1 LSTQR
6 RYLLFVPLFLAASAL
21 VGGLF
26 GPGAGTASAAS
37 QASQRNASGTSD
49 EDLKASIESFTKVYD
64 IVDQN
69 YSDKLSAD
77 KAIYKGAIPGM
88 LRTLDPHSNFFDP
101 KEFGALREEQHGMYY
116 GIGMLIGA
124 QPRTGKPMV
133 IHPFGGTPAYK
144 AGIRPGDLL
153 VEVND
158 KRVDTLSTTEVADML
173 KGPRNT
179 KVQVVVSREGTAK
192 PITFNLVRDEIPRNS
207 VDTAFWVKPGVAYM
221 RIQSFTETTSKEV
234 EDNLK
239 ALGEQNVKGLILDLR
254 ENPGGLL
261 QEGVATAGHWLDRGQ
276 VVVSHRGRAYSDKP
290 YVARGSQFGESYPMV
305 VLVNRYSAS
314 AAEIVAG
321 ALQDH
326 DRAWILG
333 DTTFGKGL
341 VQTVYPLSDN
351 TGLALTTQ
359 HYYTPSGRLIQ
370 RNYSNISFLDYYYG
384 KRSETNDPTDV
395 KQTDL
400 GRTVYG
406 GGGITPD
413 EKFEPAKLNA
423 FQINVL
429 RKNAFF
435 NFSAVFFS
443 SHDTKL
449 PKGWVPEE
457 TVVENFHEYLM
468 KQNIQFN
475 EADWTANHTWVRE
488 QLRAEMYVTA
498 FSYEDS
504 QRVIVEQDPEV
515 QKAMDAM
522 QKAAK
527 LQLQS
532 RSHFEKQ
539 RASLR

>member
-1 LSTQR
+1 LSSQR

-21 VGGLF
+21 IGGLF
-26 GPGAGTASAAS
+26 GPGAGTLSAAS

-49 EDLKASIESFTKVYD
+49 EDMKASIESFTKVYD

-101 KEFGALREEQHGMYY
+101 KEFAGLREEQHGMYY

-144 AGIRPGDLL
+144 AGIRPGDMLL
-153 VEVND
+153 EVND
-158 KRVDTLSTTEVADML
+158 KRVDTLTTTEVAEML

-179 KVQVVVSREGTAK
+179 KVQVIVNREGSTK

-239 ALGEQNVKGLILDLR
+239 ALGEQNVQGLILDLR

-290 YVARGSQFGESYPMV
+290 YVARGSQYGENYPMV

-341 VQTVYPLSDN
+341 VQTVYPLSDS

-384 KRSETNDPTDV
+384 KRAEAKDPTDI

-413 EKFEPAKLNA
+413 EKFEPVKLDA
-423 FQINVL
+423 FEVGIF

-435 NFSAVFFS
+435 NFSAGFFS

-449 PKGWVPEE
+449 PKGWVPDE
-457 TVVENFHEYLM
+457 TVLENFHDYLL
-468 KQNIQFN
+468 KQNVQFN
-475 EADWTANHTWVRE
+475 EADWTRDRSWVRD

-504 QRVIVEQDPEV
+504 QRVTVEQDPEV
-515 QKAMDAM
+515 LKAMDAM
-522 QKAAK
+522 SKAAK

-532 RSHFEKQ
+532 KARFEKQ

>member
-1 LSTQR
+1 LSSQR
-6 RYLLFVPLFLAASAL
+6 RYFLFIPLFLAASAV
-21 VGGLF
+21 VGGLI
-26 GPGAGTASAAS
+26 GPGASTVSAAP
-37 QASQRNASGTSD
+37 QAAQRNASPSSD
-49 EDLKASIESFTKVYD
+49 EDLKASIESFTKIYD

-69 YSDKLSAD
+69 YSDKLSSD

-101 KEFGALREEQHGMYY
+101 KEYAGLREEQHGMYY
-116 GIGMLIGA
+116 GIGMLIGP

-153 VEVND
+153 MEVND
-158 KRVDTLSTTEVADML
+158 KRVDDLNTTEVADML
-173 KGPRNT
+173 KGPKST
-179 KVQVVVSREGTAK
+179 KVQVTVRREGTAK
-192 PITFNLVRDEIPRNS
+192 PITFNLIRDEIPRNS
-207 VDTAFWVKPGVAYM
+207 VDTAFWVKPGIAYM
-221 RIQSFTETTSKEV
+221 RIQSFTETTSHEV
-234 EDNLK
+234 DENLK
-239 ALGEQNVKGLILDLR
+239 ALGEQNIKGLILDLR

-261 QEGVATAGHWLDRGQ
+261 TEGVATAGHWLDRGQ
-276 VVVSHRGRAYSDKP
+276 VVVSHKGRAFSEKP
-290 YVARGSQFGESYPMV
+290 YVARGSQYGESYPIV

-333 DTTFGKGL
+333 DVTFGKGL
-341 VQTVYPLSDN
+341 VQTIFPLNDN

-384 KRSETNDPTDV
+384 RRTDAKDPTDV

-406 GGGITPD
+406 GGGISPD
-413 EKFEPAKLNA
+413 EKFESPKLDA
-423 FQINVL
+423 FELGVA

-435 NFSAVFFS
+435 GFSAKYFS
-443 SHDTKL
+443 DHDTKL
-449 PKGWVPEE
+449 QKGWIPDEAVLEK
-457 TVVENFHEYLM
+457 FHDYLLQQGV
-468 KQNIQFN
+468 KFS
-475 EADWTANHTWVRE
+475 EADWAKDHEWVRN

-504 QRVIVEQDPEV
+504 QRVGVEQDPEI
-515 QKAMDAM
+515 QKAIEAM
-522 QKAAK
+522 PKAAS
-527 LQLQS
+527 LLAQS
-532 RSHFEKQ
+532 KARFEKQ
-539 RASLR
+539 RASIH

>member
-1 LSTQR
+1 MSSQR

-26 GPGAGTASAAS
+26 GPGASTVSAAP
-37 QASQRNASGTSD
+37 QAAQRNASPTSD
-49 EDLKASIESFTKVYD
+49 EDLKASIESFTKIYD

-69 YSDKLSAD
+69 YSDKLSSD

-101 KEFGALREEQHGMYY
+101 KEFAGLREEQHGMYY

-153 VEVND
+153 MEVND
-158 KRVDTLSTTEVADML
+158 KRVDDLNTTEVAEML
-173 KGPRNT
+173 KGPKGT
-179 KVQVVVSREGTAK
+179 KVQVMVTREGSEK

-207 VDTAFWVKPGVAYM
+207 VDTAFWVKPGTAYM
-221 RIQSFTETTSKEV
+221 RIQSFTETTSHEV
-234 EDNLK
+234 DENLK
-239 ALGEQNVKGLILDLR
+239 ALGEQNIKGLILDLR

-276 VVVSHRGRAYSDKP
+276 VVVSHKGRAFSEKP
-290 YVARGSQFGESYPMV
+290 YVARGSQYGESYPIV

-333 DTTFGKGL
+333 DVTFGKGL
-341 VQTVYPLSDN
+341 VQTVYPLNDN

-384 KRSETNDPTDV
+384 KRGETKDPTDI

-413 EKFEPAKLNA
+413 EKFEPAKLDA
-423 FQINVL
+423 FELSVA

-435 NFSAVFFS
+435 GFSAKYFS
-443 SHDTKL
+443 DHDTKFE
-449 PKGWVPEE
+449 KGWVPDEAVLESFHDYLLKQGVKFTEE
-457 TVVENFHEYLM
+457 
-468 KQNIQFN
+468 
-475 EADWTANHTWVRE
+475 DWARDHAWVRD

-504 QRVIVEQDPEV
+504 QRVGVEQDPEV
-515 QKAMDAM
+515 QKAIDALP
-522 QKAAK
+522 KAAS
-527 LQLQS
+527 LLAQS
-532 RSHFEKQ
+532 KARFEKQ
-539 RASLR
+539 RAGLR

>member
-1 LSTQR
+1 A
-6 RYLLFVPLFLAASAL
+6 LL
-21 VGGLF
+21 GGFF
-26 GPGAGTASAAS
+26 GPGARPVSAAP
-37 QASQRNASGTSD
+37 QRNASATSD
-49 EDLKASIESFTKVYD
+49 EDLKASIEAFTKIYD
-64 IVDQN
+64 IVGQN
-69 YSDKLSAD
+69 YADKLSPD

-101 KEFGALREEQHGMYY
+101 KDFSGLREEQHGRYY
-116 GIGMLIGA
+116 GVGMIIGP
-124 QPRTGKPMV
+124 QPRTGKTMV

-144 AGIRPGDLL
+144 AGIRPGDVLI
-153 VEVND
+153 EVND
-158 KRVDTLSTTEVADML
+158 KRVDTATSTEIADML
-173 KGPRNT
+173 RGPKGTR
-179 KVQVVVSREGTAK
+179 VQVVVNRDGVSK
-192 PITFNLVRDEIPRNS
+192 PLTFNLVRDEIPRNS
-207 VDTAFWVKPGVAYM
+207 VDEAFWVRPGIAFM
-221 RIQSFTETTSKEV
+221 HIQQFTETTSKEV

-239 ALGEQNVKGLILDLR
+239 RLGEQNIKGLILDLR

-261 QEGVATAGHWLDRGQ
+261 QEGVAVAGHWLDHGQ
-276 VVVSHRGRAYSDKP
+276 VVVSHKGRAYSEKP
-290 YVARGSQFGESYPMV
+290 YLARGSQYGENYPVV

-384 KRSETNDPTDV
+384 KRGEAKDPTDV

-400 GRTVYG
+400 GRVVYG

-413 EKFEPAKLNA
+413 EKFETPKLDL
-423 FQINVL
+423 FEINVA
-429 RKNAFF
+429 RKNSFF
-435 NFSAVFFS
+435 NYSAHYFAA
-443 SHDTKL
+443 HDTKL
-449 PKGWVPEE
+449 NKGWVPDES
-457 TVVENFHEYLM
+457 VLNDFHDFLM
-468 KQNIQFN
+468 KEGIEFS
-475 EADWTANHTWVRE
+475 EADWTRDHSW
-488 QLRAEMYVTA
+488 LRDELRTEMYITA

-504 QRVIVEQDPEV
+504 QKVAVEQDTEV
-515 QKAMDAM
+515 QKAIDAM
-522 QKAAK
+522 PKAAHLLAESK
-527 LQLQS
+527 A
-532 RSHFEKQ
+532 RFEKQ